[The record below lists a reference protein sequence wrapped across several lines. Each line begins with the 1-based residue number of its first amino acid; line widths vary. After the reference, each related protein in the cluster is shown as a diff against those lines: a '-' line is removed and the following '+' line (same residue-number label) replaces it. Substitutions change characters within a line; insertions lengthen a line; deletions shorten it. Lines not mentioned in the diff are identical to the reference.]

1 MWDKSIEE
9 VFEKLKTSKSGLT
22 QIQAEE
28 RLKIDGKNEI
38 PKAKNKTI
46 FKIFI
51 EQFKAL

>member
-28 RLKIDGKNEI
+28 RLKIDGKRNS
-38 PKAKNKTI
+38 KSKK
-46 FKIFI
+46 
-51 EQFKAL
+51 

>member
-38 PKAKNKTI
+38 PKAKNKTSGR
-46 FKIFI
+46 
-51 EQFKAL
+51 LYCRL